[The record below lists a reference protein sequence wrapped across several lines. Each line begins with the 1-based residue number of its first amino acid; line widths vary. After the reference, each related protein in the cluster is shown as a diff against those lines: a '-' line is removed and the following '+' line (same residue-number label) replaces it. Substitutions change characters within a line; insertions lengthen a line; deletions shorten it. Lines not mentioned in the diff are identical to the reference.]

1 MSLVVNAEDE
11 YTEIL
16 SELLPQIVECLM
28 IILKDDLNF
37 LLYTF
42 GCLIKTCKSFYE
54 RLYTERYSRS
64 ITRLWNKITC
74 PSLLFGKFDRSN
86 FVFGKFDRSNFDH
99 IICSMYMNRGFLS
112 NQEHLHPFTFVK
124 NEQGDFNR
132 LRLRDLRTP
141 ARFFIIFKYTWS
153 IKSSVFFDYIRDI
166 DYNLNILNELGRP
179 CATVHIVF
187 KVNISNYNFK
197 LESLTELKSG
207 QVILSLH
214 ICGNARS
221 RVNIPDNLQGWER
234 SHLSISKCS
243 LSISDNAQFH
253 CHTFIMINLPN
264 WMELSKL
271 KINAE
276 VIRFI
281 DLHIL
286 EDLNL
291 SRMDWT
297 CKDGLIRFRNRA
309 NWRRIVKNPS
319 LIYQKKNFD
328 LQIHKK

>member
-1 MSLVVNAEDE
+1 MSLVENAEDE

-16 SELLPQIVECLM
+16 SELLPPIVEWLM

-42 GCLIKTCKSFYE
+42 GCLIKTCKSFYN

-64 ITRLWNKITC
+64 ITRLWNQITC
-74 PSLLFGKFDRSN
+74 PDLLFGKFDRSH
-86 FVFGKFDRSNFDH
+86 FDKLD
-99 IICSMYMNRGFLS
+99 CSMCMNRGFLS

-124 NEQGDFNR
+124 NEHGYFNQ

-141 ARFFIIFKYTWS
+141 ARFFITFQYNWS
-153 IKSSVFFDYIRDI
+153 IKSSEFFDYVRDI
-166 DYNLNILNELGRP
+166 DYNLNTLKELGRP
-179 CATVHIVF
+179 CATVHIVY
-187 KVNISNYNFK
+187 KVNISQYSFK

-214 ICGNARS
+214 ICGKAEGL
-221 RVNIPDNLQGWER
+221 VTIPDNLQGWEQ

-243 LSISDNAQFH
+243 LNISDNAQFN
-253 CHTFIMINLPN
+253 CHTFVMINLSN
-264 WMELSKL
+264 WIELSNL

-328 LQIHKK
+328 LQIHYK